1 MARAGFT
8 SAEAGSRLR
17 DVLLVG
23 LTVSVGA
30 LDAVSWL
37 GLGKVYSAFQTGN
50 IVILGFGTAGATGP
64 PVMRAL
70 TSLVA
75 FAIGAFAASRL
86 VRGDAPGAIWPRPVT
101 RVLGGVAVVEAAFLA
116 VWLAVGGHPS
126 DHSADAL
133 IALGALACGMQ
144 TGAVFS
150 LGVRAVFTTAAT
162 ATWTA
167 LMADLAGASH
177 AAPDRRRLCAVL
189 VALFGGAALGGL
201 LMVHARELAPV
212 LPLALTASVTATAGL
227 ALGARPVRK
236 INPQVVPGVDVR
248 GATGV

>member
-1 MARAGFT
+1 MARAPYT
-8 SAEAGSRLR
+8 SVNEESRLR

-23 LTVSVGA
+23 LTVSMGA

-50 IVILGFGTAGATGP
+50 IVILGFGSAGATGP
-64 PVMRAL
+64 PVMRAA

-75 FAIGAFAASRL
+75 FALGAFVASRL
-86 VRGDAPGAIWPRPVT
+86 VRGDAPGAIWPRPIT
-101 RVLGGVAVVEAAFLA
+101 LVLAGVAVVEAAFLA
-116 VWLAVGGHPS
+116 VWLAVGGEPS
-126 DHSADAL
+126 AHSADAL
-133 IALGALACGMQ
+133 IALGAVAAGLQ
-144 TGAVFS
+144 TGAIFS

-189 VALFGGAALGGL
+189 VALFAGAVGGGV
-201 LMVHARELAPV
+201 LMVHARDIAPV
-212 LPLALTASVTATAGL
+212 LPLALTTSVAATAAL
-227 ALGARPVRK
+227 ALGREPRSAAV
-236 INPQVVPGVDVR
+236 
-248 GATGV
+248 AA